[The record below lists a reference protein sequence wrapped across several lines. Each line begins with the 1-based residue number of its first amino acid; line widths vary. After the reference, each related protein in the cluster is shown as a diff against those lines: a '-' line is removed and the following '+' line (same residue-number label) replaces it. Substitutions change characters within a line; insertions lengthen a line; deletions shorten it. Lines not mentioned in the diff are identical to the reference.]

1 MTDADDYREMAEEI
15 ARLVEAAERLQ
26 ALGEEAG
33 MPAVERNAKRVL
45 GVAETLADNVPEE
58 LLEE

>member
-1 MTDADDYREMAEEI
+1 MTDEHREMAEEI

-26 ALGEEAG
+26 ELGEEAG
-33 MPAVERNAKRVL
+33 LPAVERNATRVL

>member
-45 GVAETLADNVPEE
+45 GVAETLSDNVPEE